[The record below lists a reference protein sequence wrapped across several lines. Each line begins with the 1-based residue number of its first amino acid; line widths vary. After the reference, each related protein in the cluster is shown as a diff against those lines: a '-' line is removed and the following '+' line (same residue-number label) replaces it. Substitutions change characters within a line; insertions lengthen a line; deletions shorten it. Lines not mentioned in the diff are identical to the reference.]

1 MTRKMAVAETKKM
14 TKQESGGGFVADAI
28 GWAPRK
34 IAELRSFLGEVK
46 VELKKVTW
54 PSRPEVYNTTIVVLI
69 TTFFFGFYLYGLD
82 LVFFRLLQPILA
94 LR

>member
-1 MTRKMAVAETKKM
+1 MAGGDNKK
-14 TKQESGGGFVADAI
+14 KQDEGGLQGAI

-34 IAELRSFLGEVK
+34 VAELRAFLTDVK

-82 LVFFRLLQPILA
+82 LVFFQLLQPILA

>member
-1 MTRKMAVAETKKM
+1 MAKNTKDET
-14 TKQESGGGFVADAI
+14 GGLGGAV
-28 GWAPRK
+28 GWLPRK
-34 IAELRSFLGEVK
+34 TDELKGFLSEVK

-54 PSRPEVYNTTIVVLI
+54 PGKPEVYNTTIVVLI

-82 LVFFRLLQPILA
+82 VAFSLVLEPVLA

>member
-1 MTRKMAVAETKKM
+1 
-14 TKQESGGGFVADAI
+14 VADKNKKAKDEAGGLSGAV

-34 IAELRSFLGEVK
+34 VAELKGFLSEVK
-46 VELKKVTW
+46 LELKKVTW
-54 PSRPEVYNTTIVVLI
+54 PGKPEVYSTTIVVLI

-82 LVFFRLLQPILA
+82 VAFSWVLQPVLS

>member
-1 MTRKMAVAETKKM
+1 MADKKITKDETGGL
-14 TKQESGGGFVADAI
+14 SGAI
-28 GWAPRK
+28 GWLPRK
-34 IAELRSFLGEVK
+34 TSELKGFLSEVK

-54 PSRPEVYNTTIVVLI
+54 PGKPEVYNTTIVVLI

-82 LVFFRLLQPILA
+82 VAFSWVLQPVLS

>member
-1 MTRKMAVAETKKM
+1 MA
-14 TKQESGGGFVADAI
+14 KQPEGTWIQNAI

-34 IAELRSFLGEVK
+34 YAELKAFLAEVK
-46 VELKKVTW
+46 GELKKVTW
-54 PSRPEVYNTTIVVLI
+54 PTRPEVYNTTIVVLV

-82 LVFFRLLQPILA
+82 LVFFRALQPVLA

>member
-1 MTRKMAVAETKKM
+1 MANQDEGNWLSNAV
-14 TKQESGGGFVADAI
+14 

-34 IAELRSFLGEVK
+34 LAEFKAFVAEVK

-54 PSRPEVYNTTIVVLI
+54 PTKPEVYNTTIVVLI

-82 LVFFRLLQPILA
+82 LVFFQLLQPILA